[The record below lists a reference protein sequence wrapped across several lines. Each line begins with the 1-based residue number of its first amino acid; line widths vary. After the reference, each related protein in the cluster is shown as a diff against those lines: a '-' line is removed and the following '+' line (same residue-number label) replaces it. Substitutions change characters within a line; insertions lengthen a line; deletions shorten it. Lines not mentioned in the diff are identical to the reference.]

1 MLIIISYN
9 SYSVDLLFVPAPV
22 AALPLVTDTAHAL
35 PETVV
40 VMKSLL
46 QRIPDD
52 VALTHKRMTV
62 VLQEETETAVAD
74 ALSAETAKSKEEKKK
89 QKKEYCSKIC
99 HSNFTQSVL
108 NASQSC

>member
-1 MLIIISYN
+1 MLIIISY
-9 SYSVDLLFVPAPV
+9 SADLLFVPAPV

-40 VMKSLL
+40 VTRSLL

-74 ALSAETAKSKEEKKK
+74 ALSAETAKSKEEKNKTKK
-89 QKKEYCSKIC
+89 GILQQ
-99 HSNFTQSVL
+99 NMP
-108 NASQSC
+108 